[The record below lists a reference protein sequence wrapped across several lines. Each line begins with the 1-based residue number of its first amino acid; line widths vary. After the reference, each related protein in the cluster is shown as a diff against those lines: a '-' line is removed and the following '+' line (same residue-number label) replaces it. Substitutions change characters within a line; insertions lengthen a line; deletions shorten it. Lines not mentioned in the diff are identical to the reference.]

1 MGPVVVSSLLHI
13 LVQHV
18 LLPLERQMLTARPG
32 FEPQACPA
40 PTRPGIYLF
49 SVIDDT
55 MQVRCTIAESL
66 SPRCLCCRA
75 CLVAL
80 QPARLCLLHAL
91 NSPQLTLTSPVDTCP
106 LDEKRGTRW
115 KNAKTQS
122 GLNTKFQFVRSVR
135 TFVCMSM
142 CRACEAASVCVCVSS
157 VVSDAILRDFGL
169 FEHRGPS
176 P

>member
-1 MGPVVVSSLLHI
+1 MIVRSDLSALSFVSHPFAAMGPVVVSSLLHI

-32 FEPQACPA
+32 FEPQACLA

-75 CLVAL
+75 CIVAL

-91 NSPQLTLTSPVDTCP
+91 NHTDKPCGHLPT
-106 LDEKRGTRW
+106 G
-115 KNAKTQS
+115 
-122 GLNTKFQFVRSVR
+122 
-135 TFVCMSM
+135 
-142 CRACEAASVCVCVSS
+142 
-157 VVSDAILRDFGL
+157 
-169 FEHRGPS
+169 
-176 P
+176 